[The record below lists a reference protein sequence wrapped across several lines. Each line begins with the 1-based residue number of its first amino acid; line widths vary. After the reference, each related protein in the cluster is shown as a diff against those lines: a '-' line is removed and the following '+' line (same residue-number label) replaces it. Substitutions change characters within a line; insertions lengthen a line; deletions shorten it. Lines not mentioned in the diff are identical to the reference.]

1 MKLSRPKSML
11 GLILVGFSL
20 VALPL
25 VVSVIQ
31 ALVYMD
37 RLAQQ
42 SERLVMR
49 SIQVTRQNQLL
60 AEQITALERNARQY
74 LVLNDPEL
82 LSLYEEKQQRF
93 DLTLNTLEGLVHDET
108 IMSYLQRMRSDSET
122 IVQLLREQRLND
134 ETALVEQF
142 SRLGEMAVWI
152 AAQSYYF
159 IDREQTSL
167 QDTASDASRN
177 MIWQTAALIP
187 ITLLLVVLFTLLI
200 ERPIRQ
206 IGRAIQGLGE
216 TRLTEAIIVGGPP
229 ELEALGQKL
238 DWLRRRLFAL
248 EQEKNRFLR
257 HMSHELK
264 TPLASIREGT
274 ELLLDGTVGSL
285 DAKQR
290 EVVDILRGS
299 GVELQRLIENL
310 LNFSAWQE
318 QTTQVNPKRF
328 PLQAL
333 IETVVGQ
340 HRPGIIAKHLTLE
353 MRIDDVTLYAD
364 RDKIRTAL
372 DNLLSNAV
380 KFSPVNGAV
389 YVAAQIADG
398 RVQIDIADSGCG
410 VTLAERERIFDPF
423 YQGHA
428 PQSSTVRGT
437 GIGLSVARE
446 CIQAH
451 GGRIEIV
458 DGIYT
463 GAHFRINLPIDT
475 AQNQD

>member
-1 MKLSRPKSML
+1 ML

-20 VALPL
+20 VVLPL

-49 SIQVTRQNQLL
+49 SIQVTKQSQSL
-60 AEQITALERNARQY
+60 AEQITAMERNARQY

-93 DLTLNTLEGLVHDET
+93 ELTLNTLEGLVHDEA
-108 IMSYLQRMRSDSET
+108 IVSYLQRMRGDSE
-122 IVQLLREQRLND
+122 IVVQLLREQRLND
-134 ETALVEQF
+134 ETALVEPF
-142 SRLGEMAVWI
+142 SKLGEMAVWI
-152 AAQSYYF
+152 AAQSFYF
-159 IDREQTSL
+159 IDREQTFL
-167 QDTASDASRN
+167 QDTATDTSQD

-187 ITLLLVVLFTLLI
+187 ITLLLAVLFTLLI

-216 TRLTEAIIVGGPP
+216 TRLNEPITVGGPP
-229 ELEALGQKL
+229 ELEALGQEL
-238 DWLRRRLFAL
+238 DWLRRRLFEL

-274 ELLLDGTVGSL
+274 ELLLDGSVGAL
-285 DAKQR
+285 DENQS
-290 EVVDILRGS
+290 EVVGILRSS
-299 GVELQRLIENL
+299 GIELQRLIENL
-310 LNFSAWQE
+310 LNFSAWRE
-318 QTTQVNPKRF
+318 QTTRLKPTSF
-328 PLQAL
+328 ALEPL
-333 IETVVGQ
+333 IEAVIGQ
-340 HRPGIIAKHLTLE
+340 HRPGIIGKHLTLE
-353 MRIDDVTLYAD
+353 TRIDDVTLYAD

-372 DNLLSNAV
+372 DNLLSNAI

-389 YVAAQIADG
+389 YVAAEVADEQ
-398 RVQIDIADSGCG
+398 VLIDIADSGRG
-410 VTLAERERIFDPF
+410 VAMAERERIFDPF

-428 PQSSTVRGT
+428 PQFGPVRGT

-451 GGRIEIV
+451 GGHIEIV

-463 GAHFRINLPIDT
+463 GAHFRINLPINT
-475 AQNQD
+475 AQSQD

>member
-11 GLILVGFSL
+11 GLILIGFSL

-25 VVSVIQ
+25 AVSVIQ
-31 ALVYMD
+31 ALVYVD

-49 SIQVTRQNQLL
+49 SIHVTRQNQLL

-82 LSLYEEKQQRF
+82 LALYEEKQLRF
-93 DLTLNTLEGLVHDET
+93 VFTLDTLEGLVRDET
-108 IMSYLQRMRSDSET
+108 IIGYLQRMRSYNET
-122 IVQLLREQRLND
+122 IVQLLRKQQLND
-134 ETALVEQF
+134 ETVLVEQF
-142 SRLGEMAVWI
+142 SKLGEMAGWI
-152 AAQSYYF
+152 AAQSFYF
-159 IDREQTSL
+159 IDREQTFL
-167 QDTASDASRN
+167 QDTATDISQD
-177 MIWQTAALIP
+177 MVWQTAALIP
-187 ITLLLVVLFTLLI
+187 ITLLLVVLFTVLI

-206 IGRAIQGLGE
+206 IGRAIRGLGE
-216 TRLTEAIIVGGPP
+216 ARLNEAITVGGPP
-229 ELEALGQKL
+229 ELEALGQEL
-238 DWLRRRLFAL
+238 DWLRRRLFEL
-248 EQEKNRFLR
+248 EREKNRFLR

-274 ELLLDGTVGSL
+274 ELLLDGTVGAL
-285 DAKQR
+285 DANQR
-290 EVVDILRGS
+290 EVVGILCNS
-299 GVELQRLIENL
+299 GIELQRLIENL

-318 QTTQVNPKRF
+318 QTTQLKPMSF
-328 PLQAL
+328 TLPAL
-333 IETVVGQ
+333 IEAVVTQ
-340 HRPGIIAKHLTLE
+340 HRPSIIGKHLTLE

-372 DNLLSNAV
+372 DNLLSNAI
-380 KFSPVNGAV
+380 KFSFMNGAV
-389 YVAAQIADG
+389 CIAANIVDG
-398 RVQIDIADSGCG
+398 CVLIDIADSGCG
-410 VTLAERERIFDPF
+410 VAMAERERIFDPF

-428 PQSSTVRGT
+428 PQFSPVRGT

-458 DGIYT
+458 DGVYS
-463 GAHFRINLPIDT
+463 GAHFRINLPIN
-475 AQNQD
+475 AVPNQG